1 MTAQKHYIDTVYYD
15 LELTSNVFKTL
26 GSQLFEKLKL
36 GITPIEHAVLDTLS
50 CNEGICQRDLAKLIL
65 RDRANTGRILDS
77 LEGKGLI
84 IRFIDKKNNRLINK
98 LNVTEEGKKLLI
110 KVHKKIEQTLEN
122 ARISITDDEVKQ
134 IQVSLKKLRN
144 AVLDMVNMQI

>member
-122 ARISITDDEVKQ
+122 ARLSITDDEIKQ